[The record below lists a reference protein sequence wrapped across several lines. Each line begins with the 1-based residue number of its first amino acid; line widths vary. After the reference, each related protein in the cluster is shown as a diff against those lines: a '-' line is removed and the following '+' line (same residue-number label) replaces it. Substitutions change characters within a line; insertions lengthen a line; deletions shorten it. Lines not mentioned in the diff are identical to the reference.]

1 MGRDAMKAEV
11 QRRFIESVGH
21 WFEGAWDTVS
31 HGVVDAAKTVGEG
44 VETAAKAVGHGVET
58 AAKTVGEGVVDAAE
72 AVGHAGEEAIDGI
85 KDAAEDVGHAFETAA
100 HEIAKWTGEATVI
113 LGPIVKEIGEHAGPI
128 AEDLLGKAVEELKAQ
143 APNIL
148 KSLGEAGVKKLA
160 MKVLTHAAAAGR

>member
-1 MGRDAMKAEV
+1 MG
-11 QRRFIESVGH
+11 
-21 WFEGAWDTVS
+21 
-31 HGVVDAAKTVGEG
+31 GEG
-44 VETAAKAVGHGVET
+44 VETAAKAVGNGVET

-72 AVGHAGEEAIDGI
+72 AVGHAAETAGKAIGHVGEEAIDGI
-85 KDAAEDVGHAFETAA
+85 KDAAEDVGDAFDKFA
-100 HEIAKWTGEATVI
+100 HQMAKWTGEATLI
-113 LGPIVKEIGEHAGPI
+113 LGPIAKEIGEHAGPI

>member
-11 QRRFIESVGH
+11 QKRFIESVGH

-44 VETAAKAVGHGVET
+44 VETAAKAVGNGVET

-72 AVGHAGEEAIDGI
+72 AAGKAIGHVGEEAIDGI
-85 KDAAEDVGHAFETAA
+85 KDAAEDVGDAFDKFA
-100 HEIAKWTGEATVI
+100 HQMAKWTGEATLI
-113 LGPIVKEIGEHAGPI
+113 LGPIAKEIGEHAGPI

-148 KSLGEAGVKKLA
+148 KSLGEAGVKKL
-160 MKVLTHAAAAGR
+160 

>member
-44 VETAAKAVGHGVET
+44 VETAAKAVGHVAET
-58 AAKTVGEGVVDAAE
+58 AGKAI
-72 AVGHAGEEAIDGI
+72 GHVGEEAIDGI
-85 KDAAEDVGHAFETAA
+85 KDAAEDVGDAFDKFA
-100 HEIAKWTGEATVI
+100 HQMAKWTGEATLI
-113 LGPIVKEIGEHAGPI
+113 LGPIAKEIGEHAGPI